1 MSFDNFG
8 LSTEILRAVAEQ
20 GYTEPTPVQ
29 RQSIPAIMDGR
40 DVMVGAQT
48 GTGKTA
54 GFTLPMLQLLSTQP
68 PPAGRK
74 RPRAL
79 ILTPTREL
87 TAQVGESVKVYGRHL
102 PLRSAVIFGGVKIK
116 PQTEQLR
123 KGVDIVTAT
132 PGRLLDHV
140 GQRNVDLSGVEFL
153 VLDEADRML
162 DMGFLPDIRRIL
174 ALLPKKRQS
183 LLFSATF
190 SSDIERLAGSLLNSP
205 QRIQIARSNSAAEA
219 VEHVVHPVDRSRKR
233 DLLIQLIKDG
243 EWSQVLV
250 FVNMKHSVDRLADR
264 LNKAGIQAMAI
275 HGDKNQ
281 GQRTRA
287 LADFKKGKVRVLVA
301 TDVASR
307 GLDIEQLPHV
317 VNYELPLEV
326 ENYVHR
332 IGRTGRAGHVGEA
345 VSLVAADEMVL
356 LEEIETMLD
365 MPLPRKIIP
374 GFEPDPRIKVAGMA
388 LKRRLR
394 SNYTAAPSTAN
405 PAPAQEP
412 PIEHWSKR
420 VGAKRS

>member
-8 LSTEILRAVAEQ
+8 LSTEILRAVAGE

-29 RQSIPAIMDGR
+29 RRAIPAIMEGR

-54 GFTLPMLQLLSTQP
+54 GFTLPMLQLLSTQQP
-68 PPAGRK
+68 AAGRK
-74 RPRAL
+74 HPRAL

-102 PLRSAVIFGGVKIK
+102 PLRSAVIYGGVKIK
-116 PQTEQLR
+116 PQIEQLR
-123 KGVDIVTAT
+123 KGVDIVIAT

-140 GQRNVDLSGVEFL
+140 GQKNVDLSRVEFL

-174 ALLPKKRQS
+174 ALLPEKRQN

-190 SSDIERLAGSLLNSP
+190 STEIERLAGSLLNSP
-205 QRIQIARSNSAAEA
+205 QRIQIARSNSAADA
-219 VEHVVHPVDRSRKR
+219 VAHIVHPVDRSRKR
-233 DLLIQLIKDG
+233 DLLIKLIKDG
-243 EWSQVLV
+243 EWTQVLV
-250 FVNMKHSVDRLADR
+250 FVNMKHTVDRLAER

-287 LADFKKGKVRVLVA
+287 LADFKKGRIRVLVA

-317 VNYELPLEV
+317 VNFELPLEV

-345 VSLVAADEMVL
+345 VSLVAADEVVL
-356 LEEIETMLD
+356 LEEIEKMLD
-365 MPLPRKIIP
+365 MSISREVIP
-374 GFEPDPRIKVAGMA
+374 GFEPDPRIKVAGLA

-394 SNYTAAPSTAN
+394 SSYTAPPS
-405 PAPAQEP
+405 PGGSVPAQDT

-420 VGAKRS
+420 VGAKRG

>member
-1 MSFDNFG
+1 MSFNNFG
-8 LSTEILRAVAEQ
+8 LSAEILRAVAEE

-29 RQSIPAIMDGR
+29 RRAIPAIMEGR

-54 GFTLPMLQLLSTQP
+54 GFTLPMLQLLSTQRQ
-68 PPAGRK
+68 PADRK

-87 TAQVGESVKVYGRHL
+87 TAQVGESVKVYGKHL
-102 PLRSAVIFGGVKIK
+102 PLRSVIIFGGVKIK
-116 PQTEQLR
+116 PQTDQLR
-123 KGVDIVTAT
+123 KGVDIVIAT

-140 GQRNVDLSGVEFL
+140 GQKNVDLSGVEFL

-174 ALLPKKRQS
+174 ALLPARRQN

-190 SSDIERLAGSLLNSP
+190 STDIERLAGSLLNSP
-205 QRIQIARSNSAAEA
+205 QRIQIARNNAAAEA
-219 VEHVVHPVDRSRKR
+219 VAHIVHPVDRSRKR
-233 DLLIQLIKDG
+233 DLLVQLIKDG
-243 EWSQVLV
+243 EWSQVLI
-250 FVNMKHSVDRLADR
+250 FVNMKHSVDRLAER
-264 LNKAGIQAMAI
+264 LNRAGIQAMAI

-326 ENYVHR
+326 ENYIHR

-356 LEEIETMLD
+356 LEEIEKMLD
-365 MPLPRKIIP
+365 MQIPREIIP
-374 GFEPDPRIKVAGMA
+374 GFEPDPRIKVAGLA
-388 LKRRLR
+388 VKRRLR
-394 SNYTAAPSTAN
+394 SSSAASSGPVSTGRMQDG
-405 PAPAQEP
+405 PV
-412 PIEHWSKR
+412 EHWSKR
-420 VGAKRS
+420 VGAKRG

>member
-1 MSFDNFG
+1 MSFDDFG
-8 LSTEILRAVAEQ
+8 LLAEIRRAVAEQ
-20 GYTEPTPVQ
+20 GYTTPTPVQ
-29 RQSIPAIMDGR
+29 SQAIPAILQGH
-40 DVMVGAQT
+40 DVMAGAQT

-54 GFTLPMLQLLSTQP
+54 GFTLPMLQLLCTRPQP
-68 PPAGRK
+68 AERK

-87 TAQVGESVKVYGRHL
+87 TAQVGV
-102 PLRSAVIFGGVKIK
+102 FGGVKIK

-123 KGVDIVTAT
+123 KGVDIVIAT

-140 GQRNVDLSGVEFL
+140 GQGNLDLSGVEFL

-174 ALLPKKRQS
+174 ALLPRQRQS

-190 SSDIERLAGSLLNSP
+190 SGEIEGLAASLLRNP
-205 QRIQIARSNSAAEA
+205 LRIQVERSNSAAEA
-219 VEHVVHPVDRSRKR
+219 VAQRVHPVDRSRKR
-233 DLLIQLIKDG
+233 DLLIKLIQEGD
-243 EWSQVLV
+243 WSQVLI
-250 FVNMKHSVDRLADR
+250 FVNMKHSVDRLAER
-264 LNKAGIQAMAI
+264 LNRAGVRSMAI

-281 GQRTRA
+281 GHRTRA

-356 LEEIETMLD
+356 LEEIEQMLD
-365 MPLPRKIIP
+365 REIPREVIP
-374 GFEPDPRIKVAGMA
+374 GFEPDPRIKVAGLA
-388 LKRRLR
+388 LKRKLR
-394 SNYTAAPSTAN
+394 SNAAAPPPPENA
-405 PAPAQEP
+405 AAQER

-420 VGAKRS
+420 VGVKRG